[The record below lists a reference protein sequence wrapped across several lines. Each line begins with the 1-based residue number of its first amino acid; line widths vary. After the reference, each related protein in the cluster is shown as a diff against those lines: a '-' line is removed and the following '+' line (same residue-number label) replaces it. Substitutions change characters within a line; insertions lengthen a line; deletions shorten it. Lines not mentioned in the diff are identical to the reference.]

1 MWTSQDRDHDDEDGC
16 GEAATER
23 RVEKYDGITVKVQKE
38 SSTLD
43 IKKKDL
49 SSFSGWSHL
58 GFVW

>member
-23 RVEKYDGITVKVQKE
+23 RVEKYDGVTVKVQKE

-43 IKKKDL
+43 IRKDL
-49 SSFSGWSHL
+49 SSFSG
-58 GFVW
+58 